1 VRGAERQ
8 RGDADVCR
16 RVCEH
21 VFVSDSGSAY
31 ARFQRALKTG
41 NLTIIRSAAAELPMI
56 KLDDALHVCVL
67 LRDREPERYDA
78 AAVRWIGRFCAEQPD
93 VTLEE
98 VDLACSAFEEMRM
111 DPERGLTTLQSLV
124 AWGNQRYR
132 VATSGRPT

>member
-1 VRGAERQ
+1 
-8 RGDADVCR
+8 
-16 RVCEH
+16 
-21 VFVSDSGSAY
+21 VSDAGSPH
-31 ARFQRALKTG
+31 ARFRRALATK
-41 NLTIIRSAAAELPMI
+41 NLLIIRAAAAELPQI
-56 KLDDALHVCVL
+56 NLDDALHVCVL

-98 VDLACSAFEEMRM
+98 VDLACSAFEEMRL

-132 VATSGRPT
+132 VSRAPSGGGA